1 MEVTNI
7 SINKI
12 HPFEGHPYKVLDN
25 AEMDNLTA
33 SVHDYG
39 VREPVLVRPH
49 ETIPGEFEMISGHR
63 RMRAAQKAGLTDIPA
78 VICNITRDEAAVMVV
93 DSNLHREHIL
103 PSEKAFAYKLKMEAL
118 SRQGKRTDLTSGQVV
133 PKSGEN
139 RTGDLIGADFGES
152 YKTVQRY
159 IRLTYL
165 IPDLLDLM
173 DEGKIAF
180 MVGVE
185 LSYLPEDLQYVL
197 LGLIEELDC
206 TPSYSQAWQMH
217 KDLTAGTLTE
227 ESISARMNQPK
238 PNQVEM
244 FRMPAEKLKNRIP
257 QNLNQEQKEEYIMRA
272 CEHYDKFLRR
282 KRELGAR

>member
-7 SINKI
+7 QINKI

-25 AEMDNLTA
+25 AEMDNLTV

-49 ETIPGEFEMISGHR
+49 ETIPGEFEMIAGHR
-63 RMRAAQKAGLTDIPA
+63 RMRAAQKAGLTEIPA
-78 VICNITRDEAAVMVV
+78 VICEMTRDEAAVMVV

-103 PSEKAFAYKLKMEAL
+103 PSEKAFAYRLKMEAL
-118 SRQGKRTDLTSGQVV
+118 NNQGKRTDLTSSQVAT
-133 PKSGEN
+133 KFDAATE
-139 RTGDLIGADFGES
+139 IGKKNKES
-152 YKTVQRY
+152 RDTVFRY

-165 IPDLLDLM
+165 ISELLDLM

-244 FRMPAEKLKNRIP
+244 FRMSAEKLKNLIP
-257 QNLNQEQKEEYIMRA
+257 KSYTQEQREDFIMKA
-272 CEHYDKFLRR
+272 CVYYQRHLER
-282 KRELGAR
+282 KRAMER

>member
-63 RMRAAQKAGLTDIPA
+63 RMRAAQRAGLTEIPA
-78 VICNITRDEAAVMVV
+78 VVCEMTRDEAAVMVV

-118 SRQGKRTDLTSGQVV
+118 SNQGKRTDLTSSQVAT
-133 PKSGEN
+133 KFDAASE
-139 RTGDLIGADFGES
+139 IGKKNKES
-152 YKTVQRY
+152 RDTVFRY

>member
-7 SINKI
+7 QINKI

-25 AEMDNLTA
+25 AEMDSLTV

-49 ETIPGEFEMISGHR
+49 ETIPGEFEMIAGHR
-63 RMRAAQKAGLTDIPA
+63 RMCAAQKAGLTEIPA
-78 VICNITRDEAAVMVV
+78 VVCEMTRDEAAVMVV

-165 IPDLLDLM
+165 IPELLDLM

-185 LSYLPEDLQYVL
+185 LSYLPDDLQYVL

-217 KDLTAGTLTE
+217 KDYSAGVLTE
-227 ESISARMNQPK
+227 ESIEERMNQPK

-244 FRMPAEKLKNRIP
+244 FRMPAEKLKNLIP
-257 QNLNQEQKEEYIMRA
+257 KNYTQEQREDFIRNA
-272 CEHYDKFLRR
+272 CIYYGRYLER
-282 KRELGAR
+282 KRAMER

>member
-7 SINKI
+7 QINKI

-25 AEMDNLTA
+25 AEMDSLTV

-39 VREPVLVRPH
+39 VQEPVLVRPH
-49 ETIPGEFEMISGHR
+49 ETIPGDYEMIAGHR
-63 RMRAAQKAGLTDIPA
+63 RMRAAQKAGLTEIPA
-78 VICNITRDEAAVMVV
+78 VVCEMTRDEAAVMVV
-93 DSNLHREHIL
+93 DSNLHREHLL
-103 PSEKAFAYKLKMEAL
+103 PSEKAFAYKLKMEAM
-118 SRQGKRTDLTSGQVV
+118 SNQGKRTDLTSGQVV

-139 RTGDLIGADFGES
+139 RTGDLIGAAFGES

-165 IPDLLDLM
+165 IPELLDLM

-185 LSYLPEDLQYVL
+185 LSYLPDDLQYVL

-217 KDLTAGTLTE
+217 KDYSAGVLTE
-227 ESISARMNQPK
+227 ESIEERMNQPK
-238 PNQVEM
+238 PNQAEM
-244 FRMPAEKLKNRIP
+244 FRMPAEKLKNLIP
-257 QNLNQEQKEEYIMRA
+257 KNYTQEQREDFIRNA
-272 CEHYDKFLRR
+272 CIYYGRYLER
-282 KRELGAR
+282 KRAMER

>member
-7 SINKI
+7 QINKI

-25 AEMDNLTA
+25 AEMDKLTV

-39 VREPVLVRPH
+39 VQEPVLVRPH
-49 ETIPGEFEMISGHR
+49 ETIPGDYEMIAGHR
-63 RMRAAQKAGLTDIPA
+63 RMRAAQKAGLTKIPA
-78 VICNITRDEAAVMVV
+78 VICDMTRDEAAVLVV
-93 DSNLHREHIL
+93 DSNLHREHLL
-103 PSEKAFAYKLKMEAL
+103 PSEKAFAYKLKMEAM
-118 SRQGKRTDLTSGQVV
+118 SNQGKRTDLTSGQVV

-139 RTGDLIGADFGES
+139 RTGDLIGAAFGES

-165 IPDLLDLM
+165 IPELLDLM

-185 LSYLPEDLQYVL
+185 LSYLPDDLQYVL

-206 TPSYSQAWQMH
+206 TSSYSQAWQMH
-217 KDLTAGTLTE
+217 KDYSAGVLTE
-227 ESISARMNQPK
+227 ESIEERMNQPK
-238 PNQVEM
+238 PNQTEM
-244 FRMPAEKLKNRIP
+244 FRMPAEKLKNMMP
-257 QNLNQEQKEEYIMRA
+257 QSYTQEQREDFILKA
-272 CEHYDKFLRR
+272 CAYYRR
-282 KRELGAR
+282 HLERQKAMER

>member
-1 MEVTNI
+1 MEIESILI
-7 SINKI
+7 SKI

-25 AEMDNLTA
+25 AEMDNLTV

-63 RMRAAQKAGLTDIPA
+63 RMRAAQKAGFTEIPA
-78 VICNITRDEAAVMVV
+78 VVCEMTRDEAAVMVV

-118 SRQGKRTDLTSGQVV
+118 SHQGKRTDLTSSQVAT
-133 PKSGEN
+133 KFDAATE
-139 RTGDLIGADFGES
+139 IGKKNKES
-152 YKTVQRY
+152 RDTVFRY

-165 IPDLLDLM
+165 IPELLDLM

-206 TPSYSQAWQMH
+206 TPSYSQSWQMH
-217 KDLTAGTLTE
+217 KEYAAGVLTDEAIE
-227 ESISARMNQPK
+227 ERMNKQK

-244 FRMPAEKLKNRIP
+244 FRMPAEKLKNLIP
-257 QNLNQEQKEEYIMRA
+257 KIYTQEQREDFIRNA
-272 CEHYDKFLRR
+272 CIYYGRYLER
-282 KRELGAR
+282 KRAMER

>member
-7 SINKI
+7 SINRI
-12 HPFEGHPYKVLDN
+12 HPFDGHPYKVLDN

-63 RMRAAQKAGLTDIPA
+63 RMRAAQRAGLTEIPA
-78 VICNITRDEAAVMVV
+78 VVCEMTRDEAAVMVV

-118 SRQGKRTDLTSGQVV
+118 SNQGKRTDLTSSQVAT
-133 PKSGEN
+133 KFDAASE
-139 RTGDLIGADFGES
+139 IGKKNKES
-152 YKTVQRY
+152 RDTVFRY

-227 ESISARMNQPK
+227 ESISALMNRPK

>member
-7 SINKI
+7 LINKI
-12 HPFEGHPYKVLDN
+12 NPFEGHPYKVLDN

-39 VREPVLVRPH
+39 VREPVLIRPH
-49 ETIPGEFEMISGHR
+49 ETIPGEYEMIAGHR
-63 RMRAAQKAGLTDIPA
+63 RMRAAQKAGLTEIPA
-78 VICNITRDEAAVMVV
+78 VICSMTRDEAAVMVV

-103 PSEKAFAYKLKMEAL
+103 PSEKAFAYRLKMEAL

-165 IPDLLDLM
+165 IPELLDLM

-185 LSYLPEDLQYVL
+185 LSYLPENLQYVL

-217 KDLTAGTLTE
+217 KDITAGTLTE

-238 PNQVEM
+238 PNQVDM
-244 FRMPAEKLKNRIP
+244 FRMPAEKLKNLIP
-257 QNLNQEQKEEYIMRA
+257 KNYTQEQREDFIRNA
-272 CEHYDKFLRR
+272 CIFYGRYLER
-282 KRELGAR
+282 KRAMER

>member
-7 SINKI
+7 QINKI

-25 AEMDNLTA
+25 AEMDKLTV

-39 VREPVLVRPH
+39 VQEPVLVRPH
-49 ETIPGEFEMISGHR
+49 ETIPGDYEMIAGHR
-63 RMRAAQKAGLTDIPA
+63 RMRAAQKAGLTKIPA
-78 VICNITRDEAAVMVV
+78 VICDMTRDEAAVLVV
-93 DSNLHREHIL
+93 DSNLHREHLL
-103 PSEKAFAYKLKMEAL
+103 PSEKAFAYKLKMEAM
-118 SRQGKRTDLTSGQVV
+118 SNQGKRTDLTSGQVV

-139 RTGDLIGADFGES
+139 RTGDLIGADFGEG

-165 IPDLLDLM
+165 IPELLDLM

-185 LSYLPEDLQYVL
+185 LSYLPDDLQYVL

-217 KDLTAGTLTE
+217 KELTAGTLTE
-227 ESISARMNQPK
+227 ESISERMNQPK
-238 PNQVEM
+238 PNQTEM
-244 FRMPAEKLKNRIP
+244 FRMPAEKLKNMMP
-257 QNLNQEQKEEYIMRA
+257 QSYTQEQREDFILKACAYYRRHLERQRA
-272 CEHYDKFLRR
+272 MER
-282 KRELGAR
+282 

>member
-7 SINKI
+7 QINKI

-25 AEMDNLTA
+25 TEMDKLTV

-39 VREPVLVRPH
+39 VQEPVLVRPH
-49 ETIPGEFEMISGHR
+49 ETIPGDYEMIAGHR
-63 RMRAAQKAGLTDIPA
+63 RMRAAQKAGLTEIPA
-78 VICNITRDEAAVMVV
+78 VICDMTRDEAAVLVV
-93 DSNLHREHIL
+93 DSNLHREHLL
-103 PSEKAFAYKLKMEAL
+103 PSEKAFAYKLKMEAM
-118 SRQGKRTDLTSGQVV
+118 SNQGKRTDLTSGQVV

-139 RTGDLIGADFGES
+139 RTGDLIGAAFGES

-165 IPDLLDLM
+165 IPELLDLM

-185 LSYLPEDLQYVL
+185 LSYLPDDLQYVL

-217 KDLTAGTLTE
+217 KDYSAGVLTE
-227 ESISARMNQPK
+227 ESIEERMNQPK
-238 PNQVEM
+238 PNQTEM
-244 FRMPAEKLKNRIP
+244 FRMPAEKLKNMMP
-257 QNLNQEQKEEYIMRA
+257 QSYTQEQREDFILKA
-272 CEHYDKFLRR
+272 CAYYRR
-282 KRELGAR
+282 HLERQKAMER